1 MRLWSRLRSRGKDVR
16 TPRRPAPLP
25 SWVLS
30 REPTGLRAGDAEI
43 VDLVADGAI
52 SWHSPTGDAFHPV
65 DPYLV
70 ELGWRA
76 WDCMIEENVLGS
88 WGFPESLVNFW
99 ETGI

>member
-1 MRLWSRLRSRGKDVR
+1 MP
-16 TPRRPAPLP
+16 PRRRAARP
-25 SWVLS
+25 SWALS
-30 REPTGLRAGDAEI
+30 RRPTGLRAGDAEI
-43 VDLVADGAI
+43 VDLVADGAT

-76 WDCMIEENVLGS
+76 WDCMVEENVLGS
-88 WGFPESLVNFW
+88 WGFAEALVHFW